1 MYCNYCL
8 TNKIDIKENKI
19 QCESKNCD
27 NQVFL
32 NPRLAVLGVVFK
44 SDEILLVKRN
54 IEPHYNQWS
63 LPAGYV
69 DYGESPED
77 AVKRE
82 IFEET
87 NIKIKVLNLID
98 VKFNEISKVTIICY
112 KANYVSGEI
121 MISEEC
127 KDVKFFKLKQL
138 PKLPFENDNQLIK
151 LLINK

>member
-1 MYCNYCL
+1 M
-8 TNKIDIKENKI
+8 
-19 QCESKNCD
+19 
-27 NQVFL
+27 
-32 NPRLAVLGVVFK
+32 
-44 SDEILLVKRN
+44 
-54 IEPHYNQWS
+54 
-63 LPAGYV
+63 
-69 DYGESPED
+69 
-77 AVKRE
+77 
-82 IFEET
+82 
-87 NIKIKVLNLID
+87 LNLID